1 MKRQRVRRGRR
12 PRLTLEVAITII
24 DVLRRGGSLEAA
36 SRAAGVDPATARR
49 WLRRG
54 RAGIEPY
61 REFGG
66 IVDAIRE
73 HQRAA
78 RAQRV
83 PRGRAP
89 RVQQAMQ

>member
-49 WLRRG
+49 WLRKGRRG
-54 RAGIEPY
+54 VRPY
-61 REFGG
+61 KELAQ
-66 IVDAIRE
+66 IVDPIRE
-73 HQRAA
+73 R
-78 RAQRV
+78 RKK
-83 PRGRAP
+83 PLRGFCKRP
-89 RVQQAMQ
+89 G